1 MTTSSSTAEPRGR
14 ALARN
19 TLYNLLGQVI
29 PLLVGIVAIPIA
41 TRYLG
46 AARFGLLAIIWAV
59 LGSAVALDLGL
70 GRATTKYVAEYLS
83 LGKHAEL
90 RRVAGLTVA
99 SQTALGLAG
108 GVVLALASGW
118 LTRVLSIPA
127 GLHHEAHLALIAL
140 AASIPFVVLSA
151 SLRGILEGAQRFDLG
166 NLVRGPV
173 AVVGFAVPAIAAP
186 LGASLGTIVLLLLAA
201 RIAACWALAVAIRRS
216 LPEFR
221 WEFRPSW
228 AVLRPLLAF
237 GGWVSVSNAIAPL
250 LSYLERFLLASL
262 AGVAAVAYY
271 AAPFEA
277 VTRLQIMPASLAG
290 ALFPLVSA
298 SAAQSGAG
306 GGRDSERLV
315 GRALWYLLP
324 ALALPTGLA
333 ALFAHPL
340 LGVWLGG
347 AYAANGAAAL
357 AILAAGVLVN
367 GLAHLPSAYLL
378 ARGRPDLPAMFH
390 LVELPLYAAAGWVL
404 IGAYG
409 VAGAALA
416 WTLRVTLDAVLLAG
430 AMWWVSHP
438 VRQRAIA

>member
-1 MTTSSSTAEPRGR
+1 MTTSSRTAEPHGR

-29 PLLVGIVAIPIA
+29 PLLVGLVAIPIA

-99 SQTALGLAG
+99 SQTALGLTG

-118 LTRVLSIPA
+118 LTRFLSIPA
-127 GLHHEAHLALIAL
+127 GLHHEAHLALLAL
-140 AASIPFVVLSA
+140 AASVPFVVLSA

-166 NLVRGPV
+166 NLVRAPL
-173 AVVGFAVPAIAAP
+173 AVVGFAVPAVAAP
-186 LGASLGTIVLLLLAA
+186 LGVTLGTIVLLLLAA

-298 SAAQSGAG
+298 SGAQSGAG
-306 GGRDSERLV
+306 RESERLV
-315 GRALWYLLP
+315 GRAFRYLLP

-340 LGVWLGG
+340 LSVWLGG
-347 AYAANGAAAL
+347 AYAANGSAAL

-378 ARGRPDLPAMFH
+378 AKGRPDLPAMFH
-390 LVELPLYAAAGWVL
+390 LIELPLYAAAAWVL
-404 IGAYG
+404 IGAHG

-438 VRQRAIA
+438 VRLRDLA